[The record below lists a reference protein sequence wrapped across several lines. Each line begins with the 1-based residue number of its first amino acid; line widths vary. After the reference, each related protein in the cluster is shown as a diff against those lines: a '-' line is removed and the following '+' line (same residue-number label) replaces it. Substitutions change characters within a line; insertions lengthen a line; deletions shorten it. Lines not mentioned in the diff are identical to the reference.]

1 MWHNVQSKT
10 AHTAKH
16 KSGTKKGMRVMEL
29 LEVHNLSK
37 HYKNFNLDNI
47 DFALP
52 KGFIMGYVGQNGAG
66 KSTTLNLITN
76 LCKSTAGEI
85 YVDGIT
91 CDDDTVRYKES
102 IGYIGD
108 EFYYPDSFTIK
119 NIRGILKNFYNTFS
133 VEKFDEMLDKWK
145 LTDKMKVKDFSRGM
159 KVKLMFASVLARDT
173 KLLVLDEAT
182 NGLDPVVRVEVLRLL
197 QEYIADGERSVIFST
212 HILSDLE
219 QIADY
224 IYFIDDGRKVL
235 YDSKD
240 ELLESYL
247 LVKGERRALTPQL
260 AREMIGITDNAYGF
274 EAILPS
280 DRADMLTKEFLFE
293 KPTIDEIVIHYIHD
307 KAQNRKGA

>member
-1 MWHNVQSKT
+1 
-10 AHTAKH
+10 
-16 KSGTKKGMRVMEL
+16 MEL

-47 DFALP
+47 DFVLP

-108 EFYYPDSFTIK
+108 EFYYPDSFTVK
-119 NIRGILKNFYNTFS
+119 NIRGILKNFYTTFS
-133 VEKFDEMLDKWK
+133 VEKFDELLQKWK

>member
-1 MWHNVQSKT
+1 
-10 AHTAKH
+10 
-16 KSGTKKGMRVMEL
+16 MEL
-29 LEVHNLSK
+29 LEVHNISK
-37 HYKNFNLDNI
+37 HYKNFSLENI
-47 DFALP
+47 DFVLP
-52 KGFIMGYVGQNGAG
+52 KGYIMGYVGQNGAG
-66 KSTTLNLITN
+66 KSTTLDLITN
-76 LCKSTAGEI
+76 LRKCAAGEI

-91 CDDDTVRYKES
+91 YNEDEVRYKES

-108 EFYYPDSFTIK
+108 AFYYPENFMVK
-119 NIRGILKNFYNTFS
+119 NIRGILKNFYITFS
-133 VEKFDEMLDKWK
+133 EEKFNELLQKWK
-145 LTDKMKVKDFSRGM
+145 LTDKLKVKDFSRGM

-182 NGLDPVVRVEVLRLL
+182 NGLDPVVRVEVLKLL

-235 YDSKD
+235 YDAKD

-247 LVKGERRALTPQL
+247 LVKGERRAVTPQIAKEL
-260 AREMIGITDNAYGF
+260 IGITDNAYGF

-280 DRADMLTKEFLFE
+280 DRAELLTKEFLFE
-293 KPTIDEIVIHYIHD
+293 KPTIDEIVVHYI
-307 KAQNRKGA
+307 KARNEV